1 MDLII
6 SATAKTSPVSGKDG
20 KTLPPVAGSRDNV
33 EKAQPAQR
41 PAQQEAIEASIHQV
55 EAYLKAHDQS
65 ARFQLDQQTGMTIV
79 HVYNKATGEVV
90 RQIPTEEIVR
100 IAQFLQQDRPAQVDV
115 KA

>member
-1 MDLII
+1 MNPII
-6 SATAKTSPVSGKDG
+6 AATAKPSTISGNDG
-20 KTLPPVAGSRDNV
+20 KTLPPVAGTRSNA
-33 EKAQPAQR
+33 EQAQPAQR
-41 PAQQEAIEASIHQV
+41 PAQQQATEASIHQV

-65 ARFQLDQQTGMTIV
+65 VRFQLDQQTGMTIV

-100 IAQFLQQDRPAQVDV
+100 IAQFLQQDRTARVDV